1 MPNYNSKTPLEETF
15 DKSNIFSKVDN
26 SNTELSF
33 TQPERT
39 IPAEV
44 IPSTP
49 TKEKKKQTPQIID
62 NLPPENVQ
70 LTSIENTSGTHVVIN
85 AQSNKYEQLGY
96 LKAKIKAD
104 VILTNVI
111 STAGQKD
118 NNIVTVKIEGDLP

>member
-44 IPSTP
+44 VPTST
-49 TKEKKKQTPQIID
+49 TTSKEKKKQIID

-70 LTSIENTSGTHVVIN
+70 LTDLSGVITPENV
-85 AQSNKYEQLGY
+85 Q
-96 LKAKIKAD
+96 D
-104 VILTNVI
+104 I
-111 STAGQKD
+111 SDTPL
-118 NNIVTVKIEGDLP
+118 V

>member
-39 IPAEV
+39 IPDEV
-44 IPSTP
+44 VPTTP
-49 TKEKKKQTPQIID
+49 TTSKEKKKQIID

-70 LTSIENTSGTHVVIN
+70 LTDLSGVATPENV
-85 AQSNKYEQLGY
+85 Q
-96 LKAKIKAD
+96 D
-104 VILTNVI
+104 I
-111 STAGQKD
+111 SDTPL
-118 NNIVTVKIEGDLP
+118 I

>member
-44 IPSTP
+44 IPSTTSTP
-49 TKEKKKQTPQIID
+49 TKEKKKQIID

-70 LTSIENTSGTHVVIN
+70 LTDLS
-85 AQSNKYEQLGY
+85 
-96 LKAKIKAD
+96 D
-104 VILTNVI
+104 VITPENVQDI
-111 STAGQKD
+111 SDTPL
-118 NNIVTVKIEGDLP
+118 V

>member
-33 TQPERT
+33 TQPERN

-44 IPSTP
+44 VPATP
-49 TKEKKKQTPQIID
+49 TTKEKKKQIID

-70 LTSIENTSGTHVVIN
+70 LTDLSGVVTPENV
-85 AQSNKYEQLGY
+85 Q
-96 LKAKIKAD
+96 D
-104 VILTNVI
+104 I
-111 STAGQKD
+111 SDTPL
-118 NNIVTVKIEGDLP
+118 V

>member
-44 IPSTP
+44 IPSTTSTP
-49 TKEKKKQTPQIID
+49 TKEKKKQIID

-70 LTSIENTSGTHVVIN
+70 LTDLSGVATPENV
-85 AQSNKYEQLGY
+85 Q
-96 LKAKIKAD
+96 D
-104 VILTNVI
+104 I
-111 STAGQKD
+111 SDTPL
-118 NNIVTVKIEGDLP
+118 V

>member
-44 IPSTP
+44 VPTTST
-49 TKEKKKQTPQIID
+49 TSKEKKKQPQIID

-70 LTSIENTSGTHVVIN
+70 LTDLSGVITPENV
-85 AQSNKYEQLGY
+85 Q
-96 LKAKIKAD
+96 D
-104 VILTNVI
+104 I
-111 STAGQKD
+111 SDTPL
-118 NNIVTVKIEGDLP
+118 V

>member
-39 IPAEV
+39 IPDEV
-44 IPSTP
+44 VST
-49 TKEKKKQTPQIID
+49 TSTTSKEKKKQPQIID

-70 LTSIENTSGTHVVIN
+70 LTDLSGVATPENV
-85 AQSNKYEQLGY
+85 Q
-96 LKAKIKAD
+96 D
-104 VILTNVI
+104 I
-111 STAGQKD
+111 SDTPL
-118 NNIVTVKIEGDLP
+118 V

>member
-44 IPSTP
+44 VPITTTTS
-49 TKEKKKQTPQIID
+49 KEKKKQIID

-70 LTSIENTSGTHVVIN
+70 LTDLSGVATPENV
-85 AQSNKYEQLGY
+85 Q
-96 LKAKIKAD
+96 D
-104 VILTNVI
+104 I
-111 STAGQKD
+111 SDTPL
-118 NNIVTVKIEGDLP
+118 V